1 MLRNCVATAVVL
13 SVCLAGVAGEST
25 LSVVEIRNG
34 KTVTT
39 GKVLARGKERAVLL
53 DRKGA
58 LHYVEL
64 KDTPLKPVTSSF
76 QSFSVTEFRN
86 QLSREFGKEFEIGS
100 TRHYLVVAPSGRAV
114 NYAAVFEEQ
123 YATLQRYLKTR
134 SFVLNEVEF
143 PLVAIVF
150 PNRDQFTKYAQ
161 ADSAKTMTGMLG
173 YYSPR
178 TNRVALFESRS
189 KAVVDSAPRGSGH
202 DHEFALTRNDR
213 RV

>member
-53 DRKGA
+53 DRKGT

-123 YATLQRYLKTR
+123 YATLQRYLKIR

-143 PLVAIVF
+143 PLVD
-150 PNRDQFTKYAQ
+150 RK
-161 ADSAKTMTGMLG
+161 S
-173 YYSPR
+173 
-178 TNRVALFESRS
+178 
-189 KAVVDSAPRGSGH
+189 VV
-202 DHEFALTRNDR
+202 
-213 RV
+213 